1 MRLFIALELP
11 EEVTQELAA
20 AQQRL
25 QRSGQHPVKWV
36 SPASM
41 HLTLHFLGNVEPAQV
56 PALLAALA
64 EARAVGQAAGK
75 SAAPL
80 LRLAALGAFPNLR
93 RPTTVWAGIEGALQ
107 PLQQIHQAVGHALE
121 PLGFVPETR
130 PYHAHLTLGRVR
142 RDATPQHYRTLGAA
156 LSEAPA
162 PAPIRWPL
170 GEPALFE
177 STLTREGAQY
187 TRIDH
192 A

>member
-1 MRLFIALELP
+1 VKQAL
-11 EEVTQELAA
+11 TT

-56 PALLAALA
+56 PALLAALE
-64 EARAVGQAAGK
+64 EARAAGQAVGMP
-75 SAAPL
+75 AAPL
-80 LRLAALGAFPNLR
+80 LRLAELGAFPNLR
-93 RPTTVWAGIEGALQ
+93 RPTTIWAGVAGAVQ
-107 PLQQIHQAVGHALE
+107 PLQQIHQAVGHAIE

-130 PYHAHLTLGRVR
+130 PFRAHLTLGRVR
-142 RDATPQHYRTLGAA
+142 RDATPHQYRALGAA

-162 PAPIRWPL
+162 PEPVRWPL

-177 STLTREGAQY
+177 SILTREGALY
-187 TRIDH
+187 KRIDYV
-192 A
+192 